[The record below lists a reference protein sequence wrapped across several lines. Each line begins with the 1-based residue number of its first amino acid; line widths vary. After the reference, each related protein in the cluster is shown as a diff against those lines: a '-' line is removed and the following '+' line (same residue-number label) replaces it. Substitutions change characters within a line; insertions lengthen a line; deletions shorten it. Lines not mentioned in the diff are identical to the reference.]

1 MPSGAGYP
9 IEEFLEAITAQ
20 LDQTQDALRLKA
32 VNRPLTFAL
41 KDFNV
46 DLKVFVEMDR
56 EGRVTFRPAG
66 PNESGASTVS
76 IGFTTITRPMIEENT
91 ISMEMTQAPSL
102 AELGLG
108 QDDERRLARI
118 GVRNGAQLRNLQ
130 RSAGEDTLS
139 RHAGVNLERIRS
151 ALNLARP
158 RLEDVS
164 ADPGPERLRPSM
176 PPDFGPP
183 DFEPAGIASP
193 GFPPD
198 DGATGRR
205 PHRPADRLADPE
217 PGKRPDI
224 RPAPPADAPGL
235 PARPPDPRPAG
246 APGTGNLA
254 DRLREG
260 LRAGAPP
267 LRAALPEAGR
277 APVPAAPP
285 RRRRIEIAPGARSL
299 RLDGRNLIE
308 AGRAPGAR
316 LDGRPLDLIDARA
329 DAVAFALPP
338 GRGGGRLV
346 IEMPDGACEEFD
358 LVEHVRPDRGGTA

>member
-91 ISMEMTQAPSL
+91 ISMEMAQAPTLS
-102 AELGLG
+102 ELGLG
-108 QDDERRLARI
+108 QDEERRLARI

-130 RSAGEDTLS
+130 RSAGTDTLS
-139 RHAGVNLERIRS
+139 RHTGVNLERIRG

-158 RLEDVS
+158 RLEDVR
-164 ADPGPERLRPSM
+164 AEGGAREGPRTEPGSELRDGLRPAVT
-176 PPDFGPP
+176 PEIAAAPRPTFKQRPLVPDGLQPDF
-183 DFEPAGIASP
+183 
-193 GFPPD
+193 
-198 DGATGRR
+198 
-205 PHRPADRLADPE
+205 
-217 PGKRPDI
+217 RPDPQ
-224 RPAPPADAPGL
+224 PAIPLPEAGRTAP
-235 PARPPDPRPAG
+235 
-246 APGTGNLA
+246 GNLA
-254 DRLREG
+254 DRLRAG
-260 LRAGAPP
+260 LRPAFPPQQAAP
-267 LRAALPEAGR
+267 
-277 APVPAAPP
+277 APVLDRLAA
-285 RRRRIEIAPGARSL
+285 RRRVELAPGARSL
-299 RLDGRNLIE
+299 WLDGRNLID
-308 AGRAPGAR
+308 AGRPPSAQ
-316 LDGRPLDLIDARA
+316 LDGRPLDLLDARA

-346 IEMPDGACEEFD
+346 IELPDGGQEEFD
-358 LVEHVRPDRGGTA
+358 LVERPTPEDGPGGPP